1 MAVTL
6 PFVLL
11 LMDYWP
17 LKRFQTNQSVDKGFD
32 AKRKNIGYLV
42 FEKIPFFILSF
53 PVCVITFVSHQ
64 NIASLGSWGEFPLKD
79 RMANALVSYVKYI
92 GKAIWPFKLSVFY
105 PYKSITLWWMI
116 PSFVLLA
123 TLSWYAVRKM
133 HQQPYLIVGWLW
145 YLGTLVPV
153 IGLVK
158 WGNLAMA
165 DRFAYVP
172 FIGIYIILSWS
183 ISERLKQRSQGNVLF
198 VVLATVTISILAI
211 LSWKQVRHWKNSV
224 TLFEHAI
231 KNTSNNYTMHNNLGV
246 TLEIEGRTDEAVV
259 HYQMALKIDPNYAD
273 AHNNLGFSLRKQ
285 GQIDSAV
292 AHFSQAIKLKPNFE
306 KAHHNL
312 GLTMYDLGRTDEA
325 IKHFL
330 QAIRIK
336 PDYAEAHHSL
346 GVALFRKG
354 NIIETINHLKEAL
367 RIKPDYVDAKNNLD
381 KILTLQKENK

>member
-1 MAVTL
+1 
-6 PFVLL
+6 
-11 LMDYWP
+11 
-17 LKRFQTNQSVDKGFD
+17 
-32 AKRKNIGYLV
+32 
-42 FEKIPFFILSF
+42 
-53 PVCVITFVSHQ
+53 
-64 NIASLGSWGEFPLKD
+64 
-79 RMANALVSYVKYI
+79 
-92 GKAIWPFKLSVFY
+92 
-105 PYKSITLWWMI
+105 
-116 PSFVLLA
+116 VLLA

-183 ISERLKQRSQGNVLF
+183 ISERLKQSSQGNVLF

-246 TLEIEGRTDEAVV
+246 TLEIEGQTDEAVV
-259 HYQMALKIDPNYAD
+259 HYQMALKINPDYAD

-292 AHFSQAIKLKPNFE
+292 AHFSQAIKLKPDFE

-312 GLTMYDLGRTDEA
+312 GLAMYDLGRTDEA